1 MSGASAWSVALVGIE
16 GTMVEVEAATGGG
29 LPRTVLVG
37 LPDTALYE
45 ARDRCRAAVAAAG
58 LAWPAQL
65 LTVNLTP
72 ASLPKAGTHFD
83 LAIAS
88 AALASVQV
96 VPPTLLDST
105 VLLGELGLDSRVR
118 PVRGVLPALLA
129 ARSAGFERAVVPAGQ
144 LREAR
149 LVDGLTVWPVADL
162 HDLVE
167 VLWGRPVLSAPPEA
181 DDPGSAPTIIGDLS
195 EVIGQQEARLALEVA
210 AAGRHHILFRGAPG
224 CGKSMLAARLPT
236 ILPPLDR
243 REALEVTAVHSLAG
257 TNPDGGL
264 ITLPPL
270 SEPHHSVSMA
280 AMVGGGARAA
290 RPGAITLAHRGVLF
304 LDEAPE
310 FPPRILDAL
319 RGPLE
324 TGWVTIGRSLA
335 QTRYP
340 ARFQLVMALNPC
352 PCGRADDPAG
362 RCRCSP
368 DQVRRYAARLS
379 GPVLD
384 RVDLHQ
390 RMRPL
395 TSAHLLGADVM
406 PEPESS
412 AAVAARVMEAR
423 GRASRRLEGTPWRV
437 NAEVSG
443 AHLRRGLPMCSD
455 AGLIEDA
462 LASGRLSARGV
473 DKVLRI
479 AWTLADLAG
488 TDRIA
493 SDQLRL
499 ALALRRGEVT

>member
-37 LPDTALYE
+37 LPDAALYE

-58 LAWPAQL
+58 LSWPGQL

-88 AALASVQV
+88 AALASVGV
-96 VPPTLLDST
+96 VPSTLLGGT

-149 LVDGLTVWPVADL
+149 LVEGVAVWPVADL

-167 VLWGRPVLSAPPEA
+167 VLCGRPVEARESGREREEVSAPEV
-181 DDPGSAPTIIGDLS
+181 GDMS
-195 EVIGQQEARLALEVA
+195 EVIGQQEARFALEVA
-210 AAGRHHILFRGAPG
+210 AAGRHHLLFRGAPG
-224 CGKSMLAARLPT
+224 CGKSMLAARLPG
-236 ILPPLDR
+236 ILPPLAPQ
-243 REALEVTAVHSLAG
+243 EALEVTAVHSLAG

-270 SEPHHSVSMA
+270 AEPHHSVSMA
-280 AMVGGGARAA
+280 AMVGGGARVA
-290 RPGAITLAHRGVLF
+290 RPGAVTLAHRGVLF

-310 FPPRILDAL
+310 FPPRVLDAL

-324 TGWVTIGRSLA
+324 TGWVTIGRSQA

-352 PCGRADDPAG
+352 PCGLADDPAG

-368 DQVRRYAARLS
+368 HQVLRYAARLS

-384 RVDLHQ
+384 RVDVHQ

-395 TSAHLLGADVM
+395 TSAHLLGADTM
-406 PEPESS
+406 PAPESS
-412 AAVAARVMEAR
+412 AIVAQRVAQARDRAAR
-423 GRASRRLEGTPWRV
+423 RLGDTPWRV
-437 NAEVSG
+437 NADVPGSY
-443 AHLRRGLPMCSD
+443 LRRELPMCAD
-455 AGLIEDA
+455 PGIIEDA
-462 LASGRLSARGV
+462 LSRGQLSARGV

-488 TDRIA
+488 AERIG

-499 ALALRRGEVT
+499 AMALRRGETS